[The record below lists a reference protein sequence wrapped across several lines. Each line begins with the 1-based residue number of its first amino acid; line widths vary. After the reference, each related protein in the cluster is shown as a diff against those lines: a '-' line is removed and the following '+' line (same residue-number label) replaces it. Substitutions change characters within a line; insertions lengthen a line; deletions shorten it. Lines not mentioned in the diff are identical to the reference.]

1 MLSEGDPSN
10 EALEVKESVEVS
22 EAIEVN
28 KARKK
33 SETPKKVLEEKKIET
48 TTSEKP
54 SPDPDTQILNNRVTR
69 YPSAP
74 ESQSEL
80 GSSEGHYRERQ

>member
-33 SETPKKVLEEKKIET
+33 TETPKKVLEEKKIET
-48 TTSEKP
+48 TSEKP
-54 SPDPDTQILNNRVTR
+54 APDTDTQILNNRVTR